1 MEESEKRKERL
12 KAMSIE
18 AEVSNDVEAS
28 AMPGFESIDRDCRMT
43 LVELRVLTII
53 PTLWQHFLLTRRWAT
68 VIIRLWKGNNLLHLQ
83 LCIHRSSLFA
93 YLFWFGGIRD
103 FNRYL
108 PLHQMQTHFSP
119 VQGVYNLGPY
129 NPRIT
134 RPSLMRRGQSD
145 SWNGSQASDNHNI
158 VSDGTPRGMFEGSP
172 GFNNG
177 TVNPRTFGNSL
188 ILDRGPRGRRA
199 GRGQG
204 FRGHS
209 SASNRILGPESYSDE
224 SMLEDPWRHLK
235 PFHGEDKKLEWMSLG
250 AEDDAGKMNT
260 NKNNSKSRSRLKHKQ
275 NKVELLLL
283 VLYAIGFYAFCIR
296 RSLHLSRDHFSE
308 LRGLRDGWLFSP
320 PRLNEIVPFKNQ
332 RDVHSLAFPFSQFT
346 FPIFTE
352 LG

>member
-83 LCIHRSSLFA
+83 LCIHRSSLVHSFLLILIYYTFA

-188 ILDRGPRGRRA
+188 ILDRGPRGIHV
-199 GRGQG
+199 GRSLAA
-204 FRGHS
+204 FKT
-209 SASNRILGPESYSDE
+209 I
-224 SMLEDPWRHLK
+224 PWRRQ
-235 PFHGEDKKLEWMSLG
+235 E
-250 AEDDAGKMNT
+250 AGVDGLSTPGTSNSWLPKSIATKMAKVSEASS
-260 NKNNSKSRSRLKHKQ
+260 NK
-275 NKVELLLL
+275 
-283 VLYAIGFYAFCIR
+283 
-296 RSLHLSRDHFSE
+296 FS
-308 LRGLRDGWLFSP
+308 S
-320 PRLNEIVPFKNQ
+320 Q
-332 RDVHSLAFPFSQFT
+332 QSLAEYLAASFNKAV
-346 FPIFTE
+346 
-352 LG
+352 